1 MLALIA
7 AAATSLSAPP
17 AVAQTVAPSITMPR
31 YERGDAFVFSDG
43 RVERVVAADGER
55 MTWAGLGGAS
65 YKRSRNFIVPV
76 LQWRSGRASGLRE
89 IHGNPDALWPLDR
102 PKSARFRVVTETKAN
117 PQASGRRSVS
127 LWVCKTGKAR
137 MFTVPIGEYRAIPI
151 LCDRY
156 SPTTMR
162 LLERREW
169 DYAPELGHYIRRVT
183 VNYLRG
189 TSRSADLVAALSGPA
204 ANKARL
210 TALSESAKRARKA
223 QLKTGG
229 GAN

>member
-7 AAATSLSAPP
+7 AAATALP
-17 AVAQTVAPSITMPR
+17 AVPAIAMPR

-43 RVERVVAADGER
+43 RVERVIAADGER

-89 IHGNPDALWPLDR
+89 VHGNPDALWPLDR

-117 PQASGRRSVS
+117 PQATGKRSVS

-137 MFTVPIGEYRAIPI
+137 MFSVPVGEYSAIPI

-183 VNYLRG
+183 INYLRG
-189 TSRSADLVAALSGPA
+189 TTRTADLVAALSGPA

-210 TALSESAKRARKA
+210 AALSESAKKARRAKL
-223 QLKTGG
+223 QSGG
-229 GAN
+229 NTN